1 MRSMRKRE
9 VVCGSAIEQKFRGS
23 GSAEKETILSTDVA
37 GANDGSAARPDER
50 LTRDLTL
57 GGNSVSP
64 RRPPDVKFA
73 SE

>member
-1 MRSMRKRE
+1 MRKRE

-50 LTRDLTL
+50 STRDQFF
-57 GGNSVSP
+57 GGSSVSP
-64 RRPPDVKFA
+64 RRQPGAKFA

>member
-37 GANDGSAARPDER
+37 GANDGSAARPGVR
-50 LTRDLTL
+50 LTRDLHF
-57 GGNSVSP
+57 GGSSVSP
-64 RRPPDVKFA
+64 RRQPGMKLT